1 MAGKHRPIPVKIF
14 IPTHLHPLQTAT
26 KIGTGFSEQ
35 QLAELYEL
43 LKPLEASVKRGDILA
58 DPSKPP
64 DVWFEPKVVMEVLC
78 ADLSLSP

>member
-1 MAGKHRPIPVKIF
+1 MAGEPSCRSRLGHPRSPIGYW
-14 IPTHLHPLQTAT
+14 QTAT

-35 QLAELYEL
+35 QLVELYNL
-43 LKPLEASVKRGDILA
+43 LKPLELTVKRGDVLA